1 VLTIPWHIFLLILPQ
16 IAQIIVTD
24 YTVLSVKKISVICVK
39 KIKIMKQQNQ
49 YTRGNAKGADRKPEI
64 RDDLDSRKNEEYKT
78 KRDMKKAE
86 VQNKEKQ
93 KQKQQFN

>member
-1 VLTIPWHIFLLILPQ
+1 
-16 IAQIIVTD
+16 
-24 YTVLSVKKISVICVK
+24 
-39 KIKIMKQQNQ
+39 MKQQNQ

-86 VQNKEKQ
+86 VQKKEKQ
-93 KQKQQFN
+93 KKDQQFN

>member
-1 VLTIPWHIFLLILPQ
+1 
-16 IAQIIVTD
+16 
-24 YTVLSVKKISVICVK
+24 
-39 KIKIMKQQNQ
+39 MKQQNHH
-49 YTRGNAKGADRKPEI
+49 TRGTLKGADRKPQI
-64 RDDLDSRKNEEYKT
+64 RDDMDSRKNEEYKT

>member
-1 VLTIPWHIFLLILPQ
+1 
-16 IAQIIVTD
+16 
-24 YTVLSVKKISVICVK
+24 
-39 KIKIMKQQNQ
+39 MKQQNQ
-49 YTRGNAKGADRKPEI
+49 HTRGNLKGADRKPQI
-64 RDDLDSRKNEEYKT
+64 RDDMDSRKNEEYKT

>member
-1 VLTIPWHIFLLILPQ
+1 
-16 IAQIIVTD
+16 
-24 YTVLSVKKISVICVK
+24 
-39 KIKIMKQQNQ
+39 MKQQNQ

-93 KQKQQFN
+93 KQKQQFNL

>member
-1 VLTIPWHIFLLILPQ
+1 
-16 IAQIIVTD
+16 
-24 YTVLSVKKISVICVK
+24 
-39 KIKIMKQQNQ
+39 M
-49 YTRGNAKGADRKPEI
+49 
-64 RDDLDSRKNEEYKT
+64 DSRKNEEYKT